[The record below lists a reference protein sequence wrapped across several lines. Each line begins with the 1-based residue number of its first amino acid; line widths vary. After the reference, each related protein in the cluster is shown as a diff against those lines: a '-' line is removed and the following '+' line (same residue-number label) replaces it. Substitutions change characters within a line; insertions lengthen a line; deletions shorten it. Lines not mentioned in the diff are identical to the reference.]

1 MVEWSPDGGKLCYV
15 SDTIICIKDASG
27 KGKPVQIGNQAV
39 ARLGSIGALGKNSLN
54 HYLALSWSP
63 DGGYIVFVEMK
74 AVGLTKPYEISLC
87 VANADG
93 TGQTVLMSDSGVLMM
108 NPAWAP

>member
-1 MVEWSPDGGKLCYV
+1 MCGSGSYV

-39 ARLGSIGALGKNSLN
+39 ARLGSIGAPGKDSLN
-54 HYLALSWSP
+54 QYLTPSWSP
-63 DGGYIVFVEMK
+63 DGGRLVYVEMK

-93 TGQTVLMSDSGVLMM
+93 TGQTVLASDSGVLMM
-108 NPAWAP
+108 NPVWAP